1 MFKNFFVS
9 ITRSVISLIGTAIAL
24 ASLVLMMSLFAL
36 ERFGFEGGP
45 YLGILTYLILPMIFV
60 FGLILIPIGNVL
72 WRRKMRRI
80 PGGEEMP
87 LLPVFDLNV
96 PKTRHWML
104 ILLVATVFNVVILSA
119 ATYKGLEVMESVEFC
134 GMACHSVMEP
144 EHTAHQRSAHSRLK
158 CADCHIGPGAD
169 WFVKS
174 KLDGAWQLV
183 AVTFDLYPRPIPTP
197 LHDLRP
203 ARDTCEQ
210 CHWPTKF
217 VGDKLQ
223 VHKSY
228 EDDEKNTELTTA
240 LLLRVGG
247 SEGLGS
253 TGIHWHVDPNVEIR
267 YRSDE
272 TREEIYEVEFN
283 NEDGEVIVFSDRK
296 APEEGGV
303 WRTMDCVD
311 CHNRP
316 SHIYQPPEKEIDR
329 AINTGLIDRDLPFVK
344 REGLR
349 IIDAE
354 YESHEAARVTIDEE
368 LRRYYADNYPE
379 LAVEDKDAITAAAN
393 TLGDI
398 YSVNVFP
405 QMKVWWNTYPDHIG
419 HEQSP
424 GCFRCH
430 NKRMRTSERVE
441 IEHECDT
448 CHVLLAEKEE
458 NPHIMSTLSP
468 DGDEDSD

>member
-1 MFKNFFVS
+1 MVRNFIVS
-9 ITRSVISLIGTAIAL
+9 ITRSTISLIGTALVVAT
-24 ASLVLMMSLFAL
+24 LVLMLSLFML

-45 YLGILTYLILPMIFV
+45 YLGILTYLILPMIMV
-60 FGLILIPIGNVL
+60 IGLTMIPIGAVL
-72 WRRKMRRI
+72 WRRKIRRT
-80 PGGEEMP
+80 PGGEGTPVM
-87 LLPVFDLNV
+87 PVFDLNV
-96 PKTRHWML
+96 PKTRHW
-104 ILLVATVFNVVILSA
+104 LLVFLAATMFNIIILSA

-144 EHTAHQRSAHSRLK
+144 EHTAHQRSPHSRVK
-158 CADCHIGPGAD
+158 CAECHIGPGAD

-174 KLDGAWQLV
+174 KMDGAWQLV
-183 AVTFDLYPRPIPTP
+183 AVALDIYPRPIPTP

-217 VGDKLQ
+217 VGDKLS
-223 VHKSY
+223 VRKHY
-228 EDDEKNTELTTA
+228 EEDEENTELTTA

-247 SEGLGS
+247 SEGVGS
-253 TGIHWHVDPNVEIR
+253 TGIHWHVDPDVSIR

-272 TREEIYEVEFN
+272 TREEIYDVELTDS
-283 NEDGEVIVFSDRK
+283 DGVVTEYSDRK
-296 APEEGGV
+296 APEEGGI

-316 SHIYQPPEKEIDR
+316 SHIYQPPGNEIDR
-329 AINTGLIDRDLPFVK
+329 AISTGLIDRTLPYVK
-344 REGLR
+344 RESLR

-354 YESHEAARVTIDEE
+354 YDSHEAARVTITEE
-368 LRRYYADNYPE
+368 LTQFYADNYPE
-379 LAVEDKDAITAAAN
+379 VAGENSEAITAAAD

-405 QMKVWWNTYPDHIG
+405 QMQVWWNTYPNHIG

-430 NKRMRTSERVE
+430 KKSMRTAERVQ
-441 IEHECDT
+441 ISRECDT
-448 CHVLLAEKEE
+448 CHVLLAEEE
-458 NPHIMSTLSP
+458 EDPEIMSTLNP
-468 DGDEDSD
+468 D

>member
-1 MFKNFFVS
+1 MVKNFIVS
-9 ITRSVISLIGTAIAL
+9 ITRSTISLIGTAL
-24 ASLVLMMSLFAL
+24 AVAALVLILSLFML
-36 ERFGFEGGP
+36 EQFGFEGGP

-60 FGLILIPIGNVL
+60 TGLILIPIGAVL
-72 WRRKMRRI
+72 WRRKMRRM
-80 PGGEEMP
+80 PGGEGAP
-87 LLPVFDLNV
+87 LMPVFDLNV
-96 PKTRHWML
+96 PKTRHWLL
-104 ILLVATVFNVVILSA
+104 IFLAATMFNIIILSA
-119 ATYKGLEVMESVEFC
+119 ATFKGLEVMESVEFC

-144 EHTAHQRSAHSRLK
+144 EHTAHQRSPHSRVK
-158 CADCHIGPGAD
+158 CAECHIGPGAD

-174 KLDGAWQLV
+174 KMDGAWQLV
-183 AVTFDLYPRPIPTP
+183 AVALDIYPRPIPTP

-217 VGDKLQ
+217 VGDKLS
-223 VHKSY
+223 VRKHY
-228 EDDEKNTELTTA
+228 EEDEENTELTTA

-247 SEGLGS
+247 AGGVGS
-253 TGIHWHVDPNVEIR
+253 TGIHWHVDPGVTIR

-272 TREEIYEVEFN
+272 TREEIYEVEFTN
-283 NEDGEVIVFSDRK
+283 GDGVVTDYSDRK
-296 APEEGGV
+296 APEESGT

-316 SHIYQPPEKEIDR
+316 SHIYQPPGNEIDK
-329 AINTGLIDRDLPFVK
+329 AMTAGLIDRTLPFVK
-344 REGLR
+344 RESLR

-354 YESHEAARVTIDEE
+354 YESHEAARVIITEE
-368 LRRYYADNYPE
+368 LTQFYADNYPE
-379 LAVEDKDAITAAAN
+379 LAGENSEEITAAAN

-405 QMKVWWNTYPDHIG
+405 QMQVWWNTYPNHIG

-430 NKRMRTSERVE
+430 NKRMRTPERVT
-441 IEHECDT
+441 ITRECDT
-448 CHVLLAEKEE
+448 CHVLLAEEEE
-458 NPHIMSTLSP
+458 NPHIMSILNP
-468 DGDEDSD
+468 E